1 MQRAFFVFIEEML
14 IPARRIIIPDSHFSA
29 VDETF
34 DGNQLILSWKWGEM
48 NERYVRL

>member
-1 MQRAFFVFIEEML
+1 ML
-14 IPARRIIIPDSHFSA
+14 IPARRIIIPDTHFSA

-34 DGNQLILSWKWGEM
+34 DGNQKILTWKWGEM